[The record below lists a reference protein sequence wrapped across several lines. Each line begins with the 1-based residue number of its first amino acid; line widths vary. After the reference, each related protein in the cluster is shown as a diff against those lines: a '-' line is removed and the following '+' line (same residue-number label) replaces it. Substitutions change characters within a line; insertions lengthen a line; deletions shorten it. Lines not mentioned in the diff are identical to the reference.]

1 MAEQPLLNDEADERA
16 VLRRAAPYL
25 RPHRTR
31 LAGAL
36 AVGLADSAALVAV
49 APLIGLAVT
58 AVRDGDRAGLGLAVA
73 LLAALGAAQL
83 LFARAGELMLIR
95 AGEEVVRGLRERAV
109 EHLATAPLR
118 FLETHRSGE
127 LLRRATGEVAELA
140 AFVRLHLRNLV
151 ASTATL
157 VFTLVVLG
165 WYSWLLLLVQLAV
178 FLPLTLLV
186 TRWFQRDAS
195 AAFGGKAGAEAAVAA
210 TFTETLTARE
220 ALQTA
225 RGLAG
230 WTRRFDRE
238 NAHAVRTAARALRV
252 ENRIDLVSLIE
263 GLALVVLLVVGGWLV
278 TEGRLPLATVVVFVV
293 ASRNLFD
300 SFTDLSQLVGEAQ
313 TARTGLARLLDLLA
327 ATSPEE
333 PAAATERLPLRGELR
348 CEAVEFGYRAEGSA
362 LHAVTLAFPAG
373 SRTGVVGETG
383 SGKTT
388 LSKLLC
394 GLYRPDAGSVRF
406 AGADL
411 RGIPEE
417 ELRRRVVLVPQEVRL
432 VSGTVAENL
441 ALVQGAPDRATIERT
456 VDQLGLRE
464 WIADLPDGLDTEVGQ
479 RGGRLSAG
487 ERQILGV
494 VRAVL
499 ADPAVLVLDEAT
511 ADIDPVTAGRLEHA
525 LDELRADCTLVVI
538 AHRPATIARLPRVVR
553 LDGGR
558 LVPGDA
564 DGWPA
569 PDDADGG
576 AVERPGSGAA
586 ARRAPS
592 GTPIAG

>member
-25 RPHRTR
+25 RPHRGR
-31 LAGAL
+31 MAGAL

-49 APLIGLAVT
+49 APLVGLAVG
-58 AVRDGDRAGLGLAVA
+58 AVRDGDRGGLGLAVG

-83 LFARAGELMLIR
+83 VFARAGELMLIR

-127 LLRRATGEVAELA
+127 LLRRATGEVADLA

-157 VFTLVVLG
+157 LFTLVVLG
-165 WYSWLLLLVQLAV
+165 WYSWLLLLVQLVV
-178 FLPLTLLV
+178 FVPLTLLV
-186 TRWFQRDAS
+186 TRWFRRDAPS
-195 AAFGGKAGAEAAVAA
+195 AFGGKAQAEAAVAA
-210 TFTETLTARE
+210 TFSETLTARE
-220 ALQTA
+220 ALQTS
-225 RGLAG
+225 RGLTG

-238 NAHAVRTAARALRV
+238 NTHAVRTAARALRV
-252 ENRIDLVSLIE
+252 ENRIDLVSLVE

-293 ASRNLFD
+293 ASRTLFD

-327 ATSPEE
+327 ATAPEQAVE
-333 PAAATERLPLRGELR
+333 KTGAESAGETGAESGGAGRLPLRGDLR

-362 LHAVTLAFPAG
+362 LSAVTLDFPAG

-388 LSKLLC
+388 LSKVLC
-394 GLYRPDAGSVRF
+394 GLYRPDGGTVRF
-406 AGADL
+406 AGTDL
-411 RGIPEE
+411 REIPEE
-417 ELRRRVVLVPQEVRL
+417 ELRRRVVLVPQEVRM
-432 VSGTVAENL
+432 VSGTVADNL
-441 ALVQGAPDRATIERT
+441 ALVQGAPDRERIERT
-456 VDQLGLRE
+456 VGQLGLRE
-464 WIADLPDGLDTEVGQ
+464 WIADLPAGLDTEVG
-479 RGGRLSAG
+479 RHGGRLSAG

-558 LVPGDA
+558 LV
-564 DGWPA
+564 
-569 PDDADGG
+569 G
-576 AVERPGSGAA
+576 A
-586 ARRAPS
+586 
-592 GTPIAG
+592 GTPGADVRG

>member
-25 RPHRTR
+25 RPHRGR
-31 LAGAL
+31 MAGAL

-49 APLIGLAVT
+49 APLIGLAVG
-58 AVRDGDRAGLGLAVA
+58 AVRDGDRGGLGLAVG
-73 LLAALGAAQL
+73 LLAVLGAAQL
-83 LFARAGELMLIR
+83 VFARAGELMLIR

-157 VFTLVVLG
+157 LFTLVVLG

-178 FLPLTLLV
+178 FVPLTLLV
-186 TRWFQRDAS
+186 TRWFQRDAPS
-195 AAFGGKAGAEAAVAA
+195 AFGGKAQAEAAVAA
-210 TFTETLTARE
+210 TFSETLTARE
-220 ALQTA
+220 ALQTS
-225 RGLAG
+225 RGLTG

-252 ENRIDLVSLIE
+252 ENRIDLVSLVE

-293 ASRNLFD
+293 ASRTLFD

-327 ATSPEE
+327 ATAPEQAAGASGE
-333 PAAATERLPLRGELR
+333 PGRLPLRGDLR

-362 LHAVTLAFPAG
+362 LSAVTLDFPAG

-388 LSKLLC
+388 LSKVLC
-394 GLYRPDAGSVRF
+394 GLYRPDGGTVRF
-406 AGADL
+406 AGTDL
-411 RGIPEE
+411 REIPEE
-417 ELRRRVVLVPQEVRL
+417 ELRRRVVLVPQEVRM
-432 VSGTVAENL
+432 VSGTVADNL
-441 ALVQGAPDRATIERT
+441 ALVQGAPDRERIERT
-456 VDQLGLRE
+456 VGQLGLRE
-464 WIADLPDGLDTEVGQ
+464 WIADLPAGLDTEVG
-479 RGGRLSAG
+479 RHGGRLSAG

-558 LVPGDA
+558 LV
-564 DGWPA
+564 
-569 PDDADGG
+569 G
-576 AVERPGSGAA
+576 A
-586 ARRAPS
+586 
-592 GTPIAG
+592 GTPGADLRG

>member
-1 MAEQPLLNDEADERA
+1 MAEQPLLQEEADERA
-16 VLRRAAPYL
+16 VLRRAMPYL

-31 LAGAL
+31 LGIAL
-36 AVGLADSAALVAV
+36 SVGLADSAALVAV
-49 APLIGLAVT
+49 APLIGLAVNSLDS
-58 AVRDGDRAGLGLAVA
+58 RDRGGLGLAVA
-73 LLAALGAAQL
+73 LLVGLGLVQL
-83 LFARAGELMLIR
+83 VLARVGELLLIKG
-95 AGEEVVRGLRERAV
+95 GENVVRTLREQAV
-109 EHLATAPLR
+109 ENLATAPLR

-127 LLRRATGEVAELA
+127 LLRRATGEVAALA

-151 ASTATL
+151 SAVATL
-157 VFTLVVLG
+157 AFTLIMLVG
-165 WYSWLLLLVQLAV
+165 YSWVLLLVQLAV

-186 TRWFQRDAS
+186 TRWFQRDAA
-195 AAFGGKAGAEAAVAA
+195 AAFGGKAGAEATVAA
-210 TFTETLTARE
+210 TFSETLTARE
-220 ALQTA
+220 ALQTS
-225 RGLAG
+225 RGLTG
-230 WTRRFDRE
+230 WSARFERE
-238 NAHAVRTAARALRV
+238 NRHAVRAARRALRV

-263 GLALVVLLVVGGWLV
+263 GAALVVLLVVGGWMV
-278 TEGRLPLATVVVFVV
+278 TRDAVSVGTVVVFVL

-300 SFTDLSQLVGEAQ
+300 SFADLSQLVGEVQ

-327 ATSPEE
+327 ATTA
-333 PAAATERLPLRGELR
+333 PARGPQARSGKLPARGDLR
-348 CEAVEFGYRAEGSA
+348 CVAVDYRYRAEGLD
-362 LHAVTLAFPAG
+362 LHGITLDLPQG

-394 GLYRPDAGSVRF
+394 GLYEPDGGCVTF
-406 AGADL
+406 AGTDL
-411 RGIPEE
+411 TDIPEE
-417 ELRRRVVLVPQEVRL
+417 ELRRRIVLVPQEVRL
-432 VSGTVAENL
+432 VSGTIADNL
-441 ALVQGAPDRATIERT
+441 ALVQGAPDRARIERT

-464 WIADLPDGLDTEVGQ
+464 WLADLPGGLDAEVGQ
-479 RGGRLSAG
+479 RGGNLSAG

-558 LVPGDA
+558 LVSDGPAGDGPGD
-564 DGWPA
+564 
-569 PDDADGG
+569 
-576 AVERPGSGAA
+576 
-586 ARRAPS
+586 
-592 GTPIAG
+592 GTPLVSELQVRLT